1 MSSISHTLTNLK
13 KSFDI
18 LPIIPE
24 DQDQDQDQDQS
35 QQCFYDNDDTVI
47 MRLKL
52 PSNLDTDIV
61 LTEKFINVFISNKQ
75 SLFYFKLDN
84 NKYTFPLSKD
94 KMCID
99 LISYILNTLSD
110 IINSNITFDL
120 IIRSINDSSTM
131 KNYLKLNLN
140 EIYYL
145 TGNIIAM

>member
-13 KSFDI
+13 KKFDI

-24 DQDQDQDQDQS
+24 DQDQS

-52 PSNLDTDIV
+52 PSNLDTDLV

-84 NKYTFPLSKD
+84 KNYTFPLSRD
-94 KMCID
+94 KICID
-99 LISYILNTLSD
+99 LISYILNTLSN
-110 IINSNITFDL
+110 IINSDITFDL
-120 IIRSINDSSTM
+120 IIRSINDSSKM

>member
-99 LISYILNTLSD
+99 LISYILNTLSN

-131 KNYLKLNLN
+131 KKYLKLNLN

>member
-131 KNYLKLNLN
+131 KKYLKLNLN

>member
-13 KSFDI
+13 KKFDI

-24 DQDQDQDQDQS
+24 DQYQDQDQS

-52 PSNLDTDIV
+52 PSDLDTDIV

-120 IIRSINDSSTM
+120 IIRSINDSITM
-131 KNYLKLNLN
+131 KKYLKLNLN

>member
-61 LTEKFINVFISNKQ
+61 LTEKFINVFISNEQ

-131 KNYLKLNLN
+131 KKYLKLNLN

>member
-24 DQDQDQDQDQS
+24 DQDQVQS

-84 NKYTFPLSKD
+84 NKYTFPLSSD
-94 KMCID
+94 KICID
-99 LISYILNTLSD
+99 LISYILNTLSN

-120 IIRSINDSSTM
+120 IIRSINDNSTM

>member
-99 LISYILNTLSD
+99 LISYILNTLSN

>member
-24 DQDQDQDQDQS
+24 DQDQVQS

-52 PSNLDTDIV
+52 PSDLDTDIV
-61 LTEKFINVFISNKQ
+61 LTEKYINVFISNKQ

-84 NKYTFPLSKD
+84 KNYTFPLSSD
-94 KMCID
+94 KICID
-99 LISYILNTLSD
+99 LISYILNTLSN

>member
-24 DQDQDQDQDQS
+24 DQDQYQDQS

-52 PSNLDTDIV
+52 PSDLDTDIV

-120 IIRSINDSSTM
+120 IIRSINDSITM
-131 KNYLKLNLN
+131 KKYLKLNLN

>member
-24 DQDQDQDQDQS
+24 DQDQVQS

-84 NKYTFPLSKD
+84 NKYTFPLSSD
-94 KMCID
+94 KICID
-99 LISYILNTLSD
+99 LISYILNTLSN

-131 KNYLKLNLN
+131 NNYLKLNLN

>member
-24 DQDQDQDQDQS
+24 DQDQYQYQYQS

-52 PSNLDTDIV
+52 PSDLDTDIV

-84 NKYTFPLSKD
+84 NKYTFPLSSD
-94 KMCID
+94 KICID
-99 LISYILNTLSD
+99 LISYILNTLSN
-110 IINSNITFDL
+110 IINPNITFDL